1 MAGVYKMN
9 ALQTYESVAPLSG
22 YSKNDI
28 IQLAEKQSD
37 EIIASGSAEQSWA
50 FLSKLELLISETKE
64 RIKNDAINEI
74 DKGNDHAFGVKM
86 KVQSRETTSFKNSKV
101 WLSIEKK
108 KKDFETF
115 LKSLTEPTSILDEET
130 GEVIKHEP
138 PVKSTSTFIK
148 SEF

>member
-1 MAGVYKMN
+1 MN
-9 ALQTYESVAPLSG
+9 TLQSYESASSLSD

-28 IQLAEKQSD
+28 IQLAIKQSD
-37 EIIASGSAEQSWA
+37 EIILAGSAEQAWA

-86 KVQSRETTSFKNSKV
+86 KVQSRETTSFKNSKA
-101 WLSIEKK
+101 WLKIEEK
-108 KKDFETF
+108 KKDFEKF
-115 LKSLTEPTSILDEET
+115 LKSLSEPTSILDEET

-148 SEF
+148 TDF